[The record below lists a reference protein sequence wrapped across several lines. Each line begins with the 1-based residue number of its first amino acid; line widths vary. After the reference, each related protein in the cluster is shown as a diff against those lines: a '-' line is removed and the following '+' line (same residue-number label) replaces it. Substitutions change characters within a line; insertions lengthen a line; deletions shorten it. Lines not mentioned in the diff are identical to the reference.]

1 MMHESRL
8 PLADTELAVI
18 TSFSPC
24 RESMQQGKLIPISDA
39 ERRRPTL
46 LFLHGWHDNAA
57 SFAVLFEPLAASFNL
72 VAVDWPGHG
81 LSAHRQTDNYYY
93 FMDYV
98 DDLAQ
103 IVQSL
108 SSQNLMLVGHS
119 LGALVAAAFA
129 GAFPESVTG
138 LVLIEGLA
146 PLHESAELAP
156 ERLRQGI
163 ESRMRRRQRQGAEF
177 KLDSFQAAL
186 SVRCR
191 VNGLTPEQLRPL
203 VQRAT
208 YTDGKHWYWRHDD
221 KLRCDSLFRMT
232 KEQAKALMQHIECPV
247 LSVIG
252 DKGFS
257 YLREPDAGLSWLKQA
272 GQIVIPGG
280 HHCHL
285 ESPQLI
291 CDQILLLSSKINKL
305 V

>member
-1 MMHESRL
+1 MMYESRL
-8 PLADTELAVI
+8 PLAETELAVI

-24 RESMQQGKLIPISDA
+24 KESIKRGRLIPVSNADRA
-39 ERRRPTL
+39 RPTL

-57 SFAVLFEPLAASFNL
+57 SFDVLFEPLAARFNL

-119 LGALVAAAFA
+119 LGALVAAAYA

-146 PLHESAELAP
+146 PLHESAGLAAK
-156 ERLRQGI
+156 RLRQGI
-163 ESRMRRRQRQGAEF
+163 ESRTKRRQRQPAEL

-208 YTDGKHWYWRHDD
+208 WTDGQHWYWRHDD

-232 KEQAKALMQHIECPV
+232 EEQVKALMRHIECPV

-252 DKGFS
+252 EKGFS
-257 YLREPDAGLSWLKQA
+257 SLKESDAGLSWLKQA
-272 GQIVIPGG
+272 EQIVIPGG

-285 ESPQLI
+285 DSPRLV